1 MESLLYANI
10 CDWLL
15 GKLTGCSKA
24 VINRGLPLEQT
35 EMSKKKYSSAKLLIS
50 CDHKRNPDD
59 YRINPDDYS
68 DLTVTKITENSE

>member
-1 MESLLYANI
+1 MESPFYANI

-15 GKLTGCSKA
+15 GKLTGCPKA
-24 VINRGLPLEQT
+24 AINRGLLSEQT
-35 EMSKKKYSSAKLLIS
+35 EMSRKKYSSAKLLIS

-59 YRINPDDYS
+59 YRINPDYS